1 MKKSLFAIAAVTAFA
16 GAAQAQS
23 SVTVYGIVDAG
34 YIGTNSRVSAA
45 GKTTKATGSEFGQ
58 SAESTTRLG
67 FRGNEDLGGGMNAFF
82 TLEMALAM
90 NGTNTLGSAGNS
102 NRQSFVGIGKKG
114 LGNASFG
121 TQYTTAFELA
131 AATSPG
137 QLNNIVGDV
146 IYGQQSNVAPTVV
159 PSSTTT
165 LTNANSSSGSD
176 VGFTVRTA
184 NMLKLASDRIAGAQ
198 ATGFYFMDNAD
209 SAQSAVATATER
221 KGGTDNRNGWGL
233 GANYTVGKFYAG
245 ATYQSLTASN
255 PYAPAQAATSATTLP
270 TAATGAPQLFGAS
283 NNTGVNIKDNQWL
296 VGATYDFGILKAYA
310 QYVNRKATDDRNSSI
325 YGSRTAQQIGV
336 RGNFTPKIEGWASG
350 GTGRYATF
358 GTNSPTANFNGW
370 QVGSNYILSKRTN
383 LYAIYGQAITS
394 SVSGNGNTA
403 GTSNYALGLRHTF

>member
-34 YIGTNSRVSAA
+34 YIGSNNRVSAA

-58 SAESTTRLG
+58 GAETTTRLG

-146 IYGQQSNVAPTVV
+146 IYGQQSNVA
-159 PSSTTT
+159 TTT
-165 LTNANSSSGSD
+165 GAGNTLVKTNASSGSD

-209 SAQSAVATATER
+209 SAQAAVATATTR
-221 KGGTDNRNGWGL
+221 TGGTDNRNGWGL

-255 PYAPAQAATSATTLP
+255 PYAPALMAHNSKLLQQQV
-270 TAATGAPQLFGAS
+270 AATGAPAIFGPLTILALTLKTTS
-283 NNTGVNIKDNQWL
+283 GWL
-296 VGATYDFGILKAYA
+296 A
-310 QYVNRKATDDRNSSI
+310 RHM
-325 YGSRTAQQIGV
+325 
-336 RGNFTPKIEGWASG
+336 
-350 GTGRYATF
+350 
-358 GTNSPTANFNGW
+358 
-370 QVGSNYILSKRTN
+370 
-383 LYAIYGQAITS
+383 TS
-394 SVSGNGNTA
+394 V
-403 GTSNYALGLRHTF
+403 F